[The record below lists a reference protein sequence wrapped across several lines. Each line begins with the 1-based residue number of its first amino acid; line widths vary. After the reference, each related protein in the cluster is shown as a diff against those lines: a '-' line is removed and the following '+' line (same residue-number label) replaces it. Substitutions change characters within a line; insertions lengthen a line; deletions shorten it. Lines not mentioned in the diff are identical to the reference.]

1 MGRGGGAHLM
11 ETLKSPI
18 APGTINFML
27 TIGKALGVGL
37 GPIASWVFGELRA
50 AKDVQARNG
59 KIDVHKEALLHLSS
73 LTTEANLQVVDMF
86 VARAAE
92 DFKALGEIGGRI
104 DASVV
109 GPRSKAA
116 ESEADATEGAAGRFE
131 QARRGGHEISEDR
144 LGDFDAHAALE
155 VAQADAKVT
164 ELLEDVRC
172 YREALA
178 QVERAGADATAKGW
192 GLIAEAKD
200 AYLSEITGEAEGP
213 AVTVTLALA
222 HNPVA
227 FGTLNEAGGRVAP
240 ADCWFTVSARHTID
254 AKVPESSVMR
264 KHVQTKSVDAL
275 LAQDRSVMLRF
286 EPGALE
292 VLVKPDGGMER
303 RGESGYHARFGA
315 GMLEGDPGMSRKDLS
330 RRDEARGGR
339 VVDAVLA
346 LVRSTPIG
354 ALQRAAVRSI

>member
-1 MGRGGGAHLM
+1 MDALEGVVGRGPDQHRRVGA
-11 ETLKSPI
+11 
-18 APGTINFML
+18 
-27 TIGKALGVGL
+27 
-37 GPIASWVFGELRA
+37 R
-50 AKDVQARNG
+50 
-59 KIDVHKEALLHLSS
+59 
-73 LTTEANLQVVDMF
+73 
-86 VARAAE
+86 
-92 DFKALGEIGGRI
+92 
-104 DASVV
+104 
-109 GPRSKAA
+109 
-116 ESEADATEGAAGRFE
+116 
-131 QARRGGHEISEDR
+131 ARRGGHEISEDR

-192 GLIAEAKD
+192 SLAEAKD
-200 AYLSEITGEAEGP
+200 AYLSKITGEAEGP